1 VCLAARIRYLPID
14 SSKIRFMSKPE
25 SAPELSIVIPCF
37 NEADGVEALASA
49 LEPVLGE
56 LEIDGHEL
64 VLIDDGSTDGTF
76 AALESWR
83 TRSDAVHPIRL
94 ARNFGKEAAM
104 TCGLHFARGQAVI
117 ILDADLQDPPALI
130 PEMIQK
136 WRAGAD
142 MVLAHRKLRN
152 EDGWFKRLTAAAFYR
167 VMGVLAGNRVPSNV
181 GDFRLMD
188 RRVVDALLHLPEKT
202 RFMKGLM
209 NYVGFT
215 VATIDYVRPGRHSGQ
230 SRWSV
235 WKLWNLALEGIT
247 SFSTAPLRA
256 WGYLGFVF
264 ALVALLYASW
274 IVLRTLL
281 YGVDVPGYASLATLV
296 LFFSGL
302 QMISIGILGEY
313 LARIFIETKNRPL
326 YVVERMEGFDADW
339 VVGQSS
345 RLVGNVVLPR
355 GYDSSA
361 PPQLDP

>member
-1 VCLAARIRYLPID
+1 MAATQPV
-14 SSKIRFMSKPE
+14 
-25 SAPELSIVIPCF
+25 PELSIVIPCY
-37 NEADGVEALASA
+37 NEADGIEALASA
-49 LEPVLGE
+49 LEPI
-56 LEIDGHEL
+56 LEKLDIAGYEL
-64 VLIDDGSTDGTF
+64 VLVDDGSTDSTF
-76 AALESWR
+76 TALERWR
-83 TRSDAVHPIRL
+83 GRSEAVHPIRL

-130 PEMIQK
+130 PEMIRN
-136 WRAGAD
+136 WREGSD
-142 MVLAHRKLRN
+142 MVLAHRTLRN

-167 VMGVLAGNRVPSNV
+167 VMGVLAGNRVPANV

-215 VATIDYVRPGRHSGQ
+215 VATIDYVRPGRHTGA

-264 ALVALLYASW
+264 ALIALLYASW

-281 YGVDVPGYASLATLV
+281 FGVDVPGYASLATLV

-326 YVVERMEGFDADW
+326 YVIERMEGFDADW
-339 VVGQSS
+339 VDAQSS

-355 GYDSSA
+355 TGIATPSK
-361 PPQLDP
+361 QG

>member
-1 VCLAARIRYLPID
+1 MSSAAA
-14 SSKIRFMSKPE
+14 S
-25 SAPELSIVIPCF
+25 PELSLVIPCF
-37 NEADGVEALASA
+37 NEAEGLDSLSSA
-49 LEPVLGE
+49 LEPVLAD
-56 LEIDGHEL
+56 LSVDGYEVVL
-64 VLIDDGSTDGTF
+64 VDDGSSDLTF
-76 AALESWR
+76 QALQRWHER
-83 TRSDAVHPIRL
+83 NPAIRPIRL

-104 TCGLHFARGQAVI
+104 TCGLHFARGRAVVL
-117 ILDADLQDPPALI
+117 LDADLQDPPGLI
-130 PEMIQK
+130 PTLIER
-136 WRAGAD
+136 WREGSD
-142 MVLAHRKLRN
+142 MVLAHRTLRN

-167 VMGVLAGNRVPSNV
+167 VMSVLAGNKVPANV

-215 VATIDYVRPGRHSGQ
+215 VTTIDYVRPGRQSGQ

-256 WGYLGFVF
+256 WGYLGFAF
-264 ALVALLYASW
+264 AGAALLYAAW

-281 YGVDVPGYASLATLV
+281 FGIDVPGYASLATML

-313 LARIFIETKNRPL
+313 LARIFVESKNRPL
-326 YVVERMEGFDADW
+326 YVVERMEGFDPTWIDEQSRR
-339 VVGQSS
+339 VVG
-345 RLVGNVVLPR
+345 NIVLPR
-355 GYDSSA
+355 RSSR
-361 PPQLDP
+361 